1 MESYY
6 TLVLIAGIL
15 VVFVLLVLI
24 VTDYNYFKVEIPPDA
39 DRPSKLRFCHCVYAL
54 MEILA
59 KNLSRLGVVE
69 EHTLLRLVTDGLPA
83 LGDSLL
89 FTKDLHFDGVPVR
102 IYLPREPSAGKR
114 RGVILFHGGCGIFG
128 SIRSHERICR
138 YIAKKSDSVVVS
150 VGYHLSPE
158 YKYPAQSLECLRAT
172 VHFLQTAHAYGVD
185 PARVIV
191 CGSSVGGTY
200 AASVCQ
206 ELVPRTDLPK
216 ICAQVLIYPFLQ
228 ALNFSLPSYQKN
240 AFTALLSRERT
251 VRYILKYLGKD
262 CSLEEPILAG
272 SHVPESMNLKYRKWI
287 NPDLIP
293 EVFKVGYKPPPP
305 ASFLPRVHEE
315 VPELFECRF
324 SPLLAEDAVV
334 CQLPDTCIVTC
345 GHDVL
350 RDDGLLFKKRLED
363 NNVRVTWHH
372 VEKGFH
378 CTMEF
383 FGYGIFS
390 FPSSSTV
397 LNHTVE
403 FIKGY

>member
-1 MESYY
+1 MESYC

-24 VTDYNYFKVEIPPDA
+24 VTDYNSFKAEMPPDV
-39 DRPSKLRFCHCVYAL
+39 DQPSKLRFYHCMYAL
-54 MEILA
+54 VEVLA
-59 KNLSRLGVVE
+59 KNLNRLGIVE
-69 EHTLLRLVTDGLPA
+69 EHTLIRLITDGLPV
-83 LGDSLL
+83 LGDSQLCI
-89 FTKDLHFDGVPVR
+89 KDLHFDGVPVR
-102 IYLPREPSAGKR
+102 IYLPREPAAGKR

-128 SIRSHERICR
+128 SIRSHERVCR

-158 YKYPAQSLECLRAT
+158 YKYPAQTLECLAVT

-191 CGSSVGGTY
+191 CGDSVGGTY

-216 ICAQVLIYPFLQ
+216 IRAQVLISPFLQ
-228 ALNFSLPSYQKN
+228 ALNFNLPSHHKN
-240 AFTALLSRERT
+240 AFAAFLSRERT
-251 VRYILKYLGKD
+251 VRYLLRYLGKD

-293 EVFKVGYKPPPP
+293 EEFKLGYKAPPP

-315 VPELFECRF
+315 VPELFTCRV

-334 CQLPDTCIVTC
+334 CHLPDTCIVTFE
-345 GHDVL
+345 HDVL
-350 RDDGLLFKKRLED
+350 RDEGLLFKKRLED

-378 CTMEF
+378 CTVAF

-397 LNHTVE
+397 VNHAVD